1 MKPYLAIL
9 RKYLWS
15 IVLCPVLVSGTVL
28 SETIQPWF
36 MSRIVDEG
44 VMVHDMSV
52 VWSVGAWMVGLS
64 LLGLAVSVLNVWLSS
79 RTSTR
84 FGTDLRRAL
93 FDKIQTLSFPEIDRF
108 GSASLITRLTND
120 ISRVQQVVLMS
131 MRLLL
136 RAPLLLVMSLF
147 FIIRIDSRLAL
158 ILAVSIPLLALSV
171 YFIMRRGFPF
181 FIKIQRRI
189 DALNAVV
196 RENLINIRVVK
207 SFVREDFETRKF
219 TRSSEDLRDMVIRG
233 ANTIILVFPAMQLI
247 LNLSIIAILW
257 FGGARVIGGSLSV
270 GELISFV
277 NYLMQVLMSLMLMTR
292 VIMTFARASASH
304 ERISEVLTTR
314 PSLTDTAAGLRD
326 THNVS
331 RGEIEFR
338 HVSFRYE
345 GGETDVL
352 KDITFSI
359 PGGRTLAVVG
369 ATGSAK
375 SSMVQLIPRLYDATG
390 GEVMIDGID
399 VRDYNLATLRHEVG
413 VVLQKNELF
422 SGTIL
427 DNLRWGK
434 PDATLEQVHRAARA
448 AQAHEFIMSFPAGYD
463 TILGR
468 GGVNVSGGQKQ
479 RLCIARALLRR
490 PRVLILDDS
499 TSAVDSETEAHIRQ
513 GLATFLDGTTVI
525 TITQRVHTMQSSDLV
540 LVLDD
545 GEIEAFGPPTEL
557 MERSAMYREIYHSQ
571 QANGHG

>member
-44 VMVHDMSV
+44 VMVRDMSV

-314 PSLTDTAAGLRD
+314 PSLTDTAAGLSD

-448 AQAHEFIMSFPAGYD
+448 AQAHEFIMSFPVGYD

-545 GEIEAFGPPTEL
+545 GGIEAFGPPAEL
-557 MERSAMYREIYHSQ
+557 MKTSDVYREIYHSQ
-571 QANGHG
+571 QANGHD

>member
-15 IVLCPVLVSGTVL
+15 ILLCPVLVSGTVL

-434 PDATLEQVHRAARA
+434 PDATLEEVHRAARA

-557 MERSAMYREIYHSQ
+557 MERSAVYREIYHSQ